1 MAAPLQ
7 GDEQL
12 LDFVQLYVVAR
23 KACDMMG
30 KHVALSADIGD
41 MVLTG
46 PSLEC
51 GRRWHFLRVWTSA

>member
-30 KHVALSADIGD
+30 KHAALSA
-41 MVLTG
+41 
-46 PSLEC
+46 E
-51 GRRWHFLRVWTSA
+51 